1 MKKIITLLLAVI
13 LIIGLV
19 GCSAQQATPT
29 DSDTDSEIV
38 DIALT
43 ESDETEAD
51 TESTETETETEAE
64 TVETEASSAE
74 TTDKTTAA
82 VTENKTTATDK
93 NTTASTTKESTTKNT
108 TTSTT
113 KESTIKKTETTT
125 KKTETTTKKSETTT
139 KGHTHSYTS
148 TVTTKATCTK
158 AGVKTFKCSCG
169 ASYTESIPE
178 TGHNWKSE
186 TVHHDPVY
194 GTRDITE
201 NWVHYAYY
209 RHLYLGGAAV
219 SLDNQA
225 EMRKDEL
232 YFYKFGNKE
241 FAPQYTIKVAEVL
254 IKESEYQQW
263 STTGKPTSSLQWVY
277 RWDNSSTDIA
287 NMAGNAMVD
296 FENYC
301 RKTFGNKGFGSYSD
315 TAVKKTETKVVGTE
329 KYIKEAAYDET
340 IYTCTTC
347 GAHK

>member
-1 MKKIITLLLAVI
+1 MKKFITLFLAVI
-13 LIIGLV
+13 LIVGLV

-29 DSDTDSEIV
+29 DSDTDSAIV
-38 DIALT
+38 DVALT
-43 ESDETEAD
+43 ERDETETD
-51 TESTETETETEAE
+51 TESTETEIEAE
-64 TVETEASSAE
+64 TGETEASSAE
-74 TTDKTTAA
+74 ATDKTTAD

-93 NTTASTTKESTTKNT
+93 NTTASASKESTTKGN

-113 KESTIKKTETTT
+113 KETTTKKTETTT

-169 ASYTESIPE
+169 ASYTESIPA
-178 TGHNWKSE
+178 TGHNWKST

-201 NWVHYAYY
+201 EWMRIGFY
-209 RHLYLGGAAV
+209 RHLYLTSKGIEKN
-219 SLDNQA
+219 LDNQA

-241 FAPQYTIKVAEVL
+241 FAPQYTIKVYEITVKA
-254 IKESEYQQW
+254 SEY
-263 STTGKPTSSLQWVY
+263 SKGFNAPSLQWIY
-277 RWDNSSTDIA
+277 RYNSNTNVIS
-287 NMAGNAMVD
+287 MAGDASGD
-296 FENYC
+296 FD
-301 RKTFGNKGFGSYSD
+301 NKYGRGCYGSYGD
-315 TAVKKTETKVVGTE
+315 TEIRKTETKVVCTE

-347 GAHK
+347 GAKK